1 MIGKVCSAWRKE
13 ALVPRAKTTGR
24 GANGNGSIRKVTAT
38 RNGKQYVYWQARYTE
53 GFDPGTGKQI
63 QRSITGKTQKE
74 VAQKLKQIT
83 LDIDNGVYQ
92 SPNKLTVG
100 DWLDIW
106 TGEYMGDKKYLTV
119 KNYKAVV
126 ENHIKPALGAVKLMK
141 LTAPAIQKFYNDLL
155 DHGQLIPTR
164 DEQGKILKKNGK
176 PIYEA
181 APMGAK
187 TVRNIHGVL
196 TKALTVAVNVGYL
209 RMNPADRVT
218 LPRVEKKELQ
228 PLTDEQVKAFLRE
241 AELDPLG
248 SLLIVI
254 LFTGLRESEA
264 IGLTW
269 DCIDFRAG
277 TVKVCKQLQKR
288 PLKDGGTV
296 FAPLKN
302 NKTRILKPAPYVM
315 DILSKQWTI
324 QTEQRIR
331 AGELW
336 RAWTNE
342 EERQTA
348 LVYTTPEGN
357 DVSPTS
363 LRYHFKKLV
372 TAIGAPNVRVHDLRH
387 TFAVLSLQNGD
398 DIKTV
403 QGNLGHATAAF
414 TLDVYGHVSE
424 RMKDNSAARMQA
436 YIDKTTQ

>member
-1 MIGKVCSAWRKE
+1 MPRK
-13 ALVPRAKTTGR
+13 KTSGR
-24 GANGNGSIRKVTAT
+24 GANGNGTIRKITTT
-38 RNGKQYVYWQARYTE
+38 RNGKEYTYWQARYTE
-53 GFDPGTGKQI
+53 GYDLGTGKQI
-63 QRSITGKTQKE
+63 QRSITGATQKE
-74 VAQKLKQIT
+74 VAQRLKEAT
-83 LDIDNGVYQ
+83 LDIDHGVYQ
-92 SPNKLTVG
+92 APNKLTVSA
-100 DWLDIW
+100 WMDIW
-106 TGEYMGDKKYLTV
+106 TSEYMGDKKYLTIR
-119 KNYKAVV
+119 NYKAAV
-126 ENHIKPALGAVKLMK
+126 EIHIKPALGAVKLMQ
-141 LTAPAIQKFYNDLL
+141 LTPPMIQKFYNDLL
-155 DHGQLIPTR
+155 DHGQTVPIR
-164 DEQGKILKKNGK
+164 DKRGNIVKKNGA
-176 PIYEA
+176 PVYA
-181 APMGAK
+181 NAPMGAK
-187 TVRNIHGVL
+187 SVRNIHGVL

-209 RMNPADRVT
+209 RVNPCDRVT

-241 AELDPLG
+241 TELDELG
-248 SLLIVI
+248 DMMKVI

-269 DCIDFRAG
+269 DCIDFKAG
-277 TVKVCKQLQKR
+277 TVKVYRQLQKR

-315 DILSKQWTI
+315 ALLSKQLSA
-324 QTEQRIR
+324 QAEQRLA
-331 AGELW
+331 AGDAWQGW
-336 RAWTNE
+336 RTV
-342 EERQTA
+342 EERKTA

-372 TAIGAPNVRVHDLRH
+372 VNIGAPDCRVHDLRH

-424 RMKDNSAARMQA
+424 KMKDDSAARMQA
-436 YIDKTTQ
+436 YIETAQ

>member
-1 MIGKVCSAWRKE
+1 M
-13 ALVPRAKTTGR
+13 PRTKSSGR
-24 GANGNGSIRKVTAT
+24 GANGNGSIRKVTTT
-38 RNGKQYVYWQARYTE
+38 RNGKQYTYWQARYTE
-53 GFDPGTGKQI
+53 GYDPGTGKQI

-100 DWLDIW
+100 EWLDIW
-106 TGEYMGDKKYLTV
+106 TDEYMGDKKYLTV
-119 KNYKAVV
+119 KNYKATV
-126 ENHIKPALGAVKLMK
+126 ENHIKPALGAVKLMQ

-155 DHGQLIPTR
+155 DHGQLVPKR
-164 DEQGKILKKNGK
+164 DEKGQIVKKNGK
-176 PIYEA
+176 PIYET

-187 TVRNIHGVL
+187 TVRNVHGVL
-196 TKALTVAVNVGYL
+196 TKALTVAVNIGYL

-241 AELDPLG
+241 AGLDPLG

-296 FAPLKN
+296 FATLKN

-315 DILSKQWTI
+315 ALLEKQKRK
-324 QTEQRIR
+324 QVRHR
-331 AGELW
+331 LLAGE
-336 RAWTNE
+336 AWQGWQSE

-348 LVYTTPEGN
+348 LAYTTPEGN

-372 TAIGAPNVRVHDLRH
+372 TAIGAPDTRVHDLRH

-436 YIDKTTQ
+436 YIDKAVE